1 MTAEELFEYVEGR
14 MDAGAGEVVIPISGR
29 SMWPFLNPGADRVR
43 LRRCGALRRGDIVL
57 ARAYSPEGI
66 FLHRVEAVEAG
77 CVRLKGDNN
86 LRQRELCRPCDV
98 VAVAVAAISRG
109 KERSLVSPL
118 RRRVLPALW
127 RLVLPL
133 KSIVAKSLR

>member
-1 MTAEELFEYVEGR
+1 MA
-14 MDAGAGEVVIPISGR
+14 DGAGDVVIPISGR

-86 LRQRELCRPCDV
+86 LRQRELCR
-98 VAVAVAAISRG
+98 G